1 MVGPEIE
8 RLIQLLARLPG
19 LGPRSARRA
28 ALKLLERRET
38 LMEPLA
44 RAMTDAAARV
54 GPCRL
59 CGNFD
64 TVDPC
69 AICADPRRDPALLCV
84 VEDVAALWAMERTG
98 SFRGRYLVLG
108 GLLSALDGI
117 GPDDLG
123 IARLI
128 ERAAAPDLAEVILA
142 LPATV
147 EGQTTAHYLAERLA
161 GGRAAVSGLA
171 QGVPIGGD
179 LDHLDD
185 GTITAALRARRRV

>member
-128 ERAAAPDLAEVILA
+128 ERAAAPDLTEVILA

-161 GGRAAVSGLA
+161 GGTAAVSGLA